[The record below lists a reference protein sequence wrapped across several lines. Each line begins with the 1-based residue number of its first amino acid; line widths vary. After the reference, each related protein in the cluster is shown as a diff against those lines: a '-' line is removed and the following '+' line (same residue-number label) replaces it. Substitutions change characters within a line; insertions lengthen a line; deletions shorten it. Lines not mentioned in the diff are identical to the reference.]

1 MDPYYGSDGLGQ
13 RGVVVVVVAV
23 AVVVLVLLL
32 LLVVVI
38 TVAVVVVVV
47 VAVVVVA
54 VAVVVLVGVASTD
67 LPTEPMHRSHA
78 TEPRQ
83 FDFQTFSHGFSS
95 YDMLCCTPAV
105 PRSQCSEAGTLL
117 HPVLGSRPG
126 KSCFCQVFQG
136 NLNPRP

>member
-1 MDPYYGSDGLGQ
+1 M
-13 RGVVVVVVAV
+13 VVVVVAV
-23 AVVVLVLLL
+23 VVVVVVLVLLL
-32 LLVVVI
+32 LLLLLLLVVVI
-38 TVAVVVVVV
+38 AVAVVVVVVVV

-126 KSCFCQVFQG
+126 KSYFCQVFQG

>member
-1 MDPYYGSDGLGQ
+1 M
-13 RGVVVVVVAV
+13 
-23 AVVVLVLLL
+23 
-32 LLVVVI
+32 
-38 TVAVVVVVV
+38 VVVV
-47 VAVVVVA
+47 VAVVVVVVVLLVLLLLLLLLLVVVIA
-54 VAVVVLVGVASTD
+54 VAVVVVVVVVLVGVASTD

-126 KSCFCQVFQG
+126 KSYFCQVFQG